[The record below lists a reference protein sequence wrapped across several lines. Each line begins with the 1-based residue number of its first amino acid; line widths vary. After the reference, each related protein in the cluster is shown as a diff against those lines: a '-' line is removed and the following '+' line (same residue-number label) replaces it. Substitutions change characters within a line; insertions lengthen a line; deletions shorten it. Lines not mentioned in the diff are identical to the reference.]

1 MAWWPGQLLFRRDST
16 IDLTLH
22 ISQKILIFSRPA
34 ATWLSAWILTA
45 ASVSR
50 SGVSAPS
57 TPGIT
62 PSSFHRQVNKAL
74 LLILFF
80 AIQCVF
86 ILISPSEVEANPALW
101 LTAVSQY
108 KVSLIPTIL
117 HRCIMKIKR
126 CELRPSL
133 YLKVRDTFCSYGVM
147 ELCTR
152 GLVSFLLTVLTKMLL
167 LNSYH

>member
-1 MAWWPGQLLFRRDST
+1 MKIHTNLFALDS
-16 IDLTLH
+16 
-22 ISQKILIFSRPA
+22 F
-34 ATWLSAWILTA
+34 
-45 ASVSR
+45 
-50 SGVSAPS
+50 
-57 TPGIT
+57 
-62 PSSFHRQVNKAL
+62 
-74 LLILFF
+74 
-80 AIQCVF
+80 QCVF

-117 HRCIMKIKR
+117 HRCIMKTKR

-152 GLVSFLLTVLTKMLL
+152 GLVSFLLETLKKNAFVELLPLIRLFNRVVLS
-167 LNSYH
+167 NN